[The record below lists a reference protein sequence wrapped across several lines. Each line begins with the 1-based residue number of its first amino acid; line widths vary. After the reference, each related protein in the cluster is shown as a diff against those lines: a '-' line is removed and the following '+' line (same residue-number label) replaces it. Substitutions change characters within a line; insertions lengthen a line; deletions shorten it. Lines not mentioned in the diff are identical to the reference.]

1 MTGCGGFDPGEFT
14 KEMRGLKHGGGVRV
28 SVKKLRIICVSENG
42 MTPKLIYKETHVFTC
57 ARKMYTNT
65 HLPPF
70 CLLSSEEEREG
81 DTTIHTHT
89 HLRPPAR
96 ASLDGTAVGS
106 GVALLAAGGQVE
118 EHRREHGG
126 GGQNQ
131 RLGEGPVGSVER
143 EREGVDEAHH
153 RPEALGQ
160 LEYGEGGD
168 AVGRREERPDHRVDL
183 PGDQW
188 LSA

>member
-1 MTGCGGFDPGEFT
+1 
-14 KEMRGLKHGGGVRV
+14 MRAQNVHKHPPAP
-28 SVKKLRIICVSENG
+28 L
-42 MTPKLIYKETHVFTC
+42 
-57 ARKMYTNT
+57 
-65 HLPPF
+65 LPPF
-70 CLLSSEEEREG
+70 FRRKKG
-81 DTTIHTHT
+81 GRYNH
-89 HLRPPAR
+89 PPPPPQL